1 MAKHRKKKS
10 GLHRHVSSVLKGV
23 PIPQGVRNW
32 HPPGE
37 CTTERSGD
45 SPEVPKPDV
54 SSVFKGVSVPADDS
68 ARPPVG
74 DHPQNYCA
82 EASPAHVPSDVPS
95 GRRTSRRRP
104 IKQREHLEESPAE
117 AGRTGGQ
124 TSADRVVC
132 YHDPA
137 EEVPRLSLRKRIWE
151 KLFGTK
157 N

>member
-1 MAKHRKKKS
+1 MAKRRKKKS

-32 HPPGE
+32 RPPGK
-37 CTTERSGD
+37 CTAERCDD

-68 ARPPVG
+68 DRAPVG
-74 DHPQNYCA
+74 DHPKNYCA
-82 EASPAHVPSDVPS
+82 EASPADVPS
-95 GRRTSRRRP
+95 GRRTSRRRRP
-104 IKQREHLEESPAE
+104 IKQHECPEESPAK

-124 TSADRVVC
+124 TSAGRVVC

-137 EEVPRLSLRKRIWE
+137 EEVPRLRLRKRIWE

-157 N
+157 D

>member
-1 MAKHRKKKS
+1 MAKPRKKKS
-10 GLHRHVSSVLKGV
+10 GLHKAVSAVLKGV

-32 HPPGE
+32 RPPGK

-45 SPEVPKPDV
+45 SSEVPKPDV
-54 SSVFKGVSVPADDS
+54 SSVFKGVSVPADGN

-82 EASPAHVPSDVPS
+82 EASPADAPG

-104 IKQREHLEESPAE
+104 IKQREYVEESPAR
-117 AGRTGGQ
+117 AGRTGDQ
-124 TSADRVVC
+124 TSAGRVVC